1 MTHTTSI
8 IEYIVEWPSI
18 FKTSINNL
26 FESLPMLFEININ
39 VRSGVS
45 NFFEERIVT
54 NRSVERT
61 DIMPIL
67 RELPALVNEN
77 ETSPVQ
83 EKFNLNR
90 SSKGKM

>member
-1 MTHTTSI
+1 MTHTTSVI
-8 IEYIVEWPSI
+8 KDIVEWPSI

-26 FESLPMLFEININ
+26 FESLPMLSKNNIN

-54 NRSVERT
+54 NLSVERT

-83 EKFNLNR
+83 EKFNSNR